1 MRDLSEKNPDT
12 PHVTDHQMGNLALII
27 DSISTV
33 CLVVVAIVTLSWKF
47 SQRNQDELKEV
58 RDSINEMK
66 NVLFEINGRLGRV
79 EGKLASRSE
88 SNEERFNSDR

>member
-1 MRDLSEKNPDT
+1 
-12 PHVTDHQMGNLALII
+12 MGNLALII
-27 DSISTV
+27 DSVSTV

-58 RDSINEMK
+58 RDSINEIK

-79 EGKLASRSE
+79 EGKLASRSG
-88 SNEERFNSDR
+88 SNEERLNGDR

>member
-1 MRDLSEKNPDT
+1 MD
-12 PHVTDHQMGNLALII
+12 NLALIV
-27 DSISTV
+27 DSVSTV

-58 RDSINEMK
+58 RDSINEIK

-79 EGKLASRSE
+79 EGKPASRSG
-88 SNEERFNSDR
+88 SNKERFNGDR